1 MKPPPLLTKPPENTA
16 DKVKV
21 EEKSIKIP
29 SLKTQSAWLLFAKL
43 VGFGFSFLLPL
54 LIVRY
59 LSQERVG
66 IYRQVFL
73 VITNAN
79 VILML
84 GFGMSAYYFLARETV
99 RRPSVIF
106 NTLLFNFTVG
116 GIACLTLYFYP
127 QLIGNI
133 FHSAEIT
140 RLAPKIGVVIWLW
153 IFSSYLEIV
162 PVANRE
168 PRAATAFIISA
179 QMTKTALMISAVII
193 FTTVEAF
200 VYAAMAQAA
209 IQTVVLLVYLN
220 SRFPKFWTAFDAA
233 FFREQLFYALPFG
246 LASLLWTLQTDI
258 HNYFVGH
265 QFGSA
270 EFAIYAI
277 GCFELPLIAML
288 AESVTSV
295 LIPRMSEL
303 QSRGDKPE
311 IIRLTARIMQKLAFF
326 YFPIYIFLM
335 ITAQTFITTLF
346 TRDYLASVPVFL
358 INITLLPLYILV
370 TDPIVRAY
378 KELGR
383 LILTLRVFI
392 VVGLISAL
400 YFGTQNF
407 DLRGMIVIV
416 VVTAVIDRLVSTA
429 IVLRKLNAGR
439 RDLFLLKDIGKIAAA
454 SLLAGFFTC
463 LFYWGLSERIFQWG
477 EHLPPMIFS
486 APRPSIVDFIA
497 GNLVLGSC
505 VLVFAPIYFFAVNF
519 FGVIEDDEKEKIKFF
534 VRRLS
539 SVFKKVTIQN
549 PKSEIQN

>member
-1 MKPPPLLTKPPENTA
+1 M
-16 DKVKV
+16 
-21 EEKSIKIP
+21 EETSIKTS
-29 SLKTQSAWLLFAKL
+29 SLKMQSVWLLFAKV

-59 LSQERVG
+59 LSQEQVG
-66 IYRQVFL
+66 VYRQVFL
-73 VITNAN
+73 VIINAN
-79 VILML
+79 IILML

-99 RRPSVIF
+99 RRPAVII

-168 PRAATAFIISA
+168 PRAATAFIILA

-209 IQTVVLLVYLN
+209 IQTIVLLVYLN
-220 SRFPKFWTAFDAA
+220 SRFPKFWTAFDAS

-258 HNYFVGH
+258 HNYFVGY

-303 QSRGDKPE
+303 QSRGDKPG

-358 INITLLPLYILV
+358 INITLLPMYILV

-383 LILTLRVFI
+383 LLLTLRVLII
-392 VVGLISAL
+392 VALIPAL
-400 YFGTQNF
+400 YFGIQNF
-407 DLRGMIVIV
+407 DLRGMIAIV
-416 VVTAVIDRLVSTA
+416 VVTAFVDRLVSTA
-429 IVLRKLNAGR
+429 IVLKKLNAGR
-439 RDLFLLKDIGKIAAA
+439 RDLFLLKNIGKIAAA
-454 SLLAGFFTC
+454 SLLAGFFTY
-463 LFYWGLSERIFQWG
+463 LFYWGLSEQIFWWG

-486 APRPSIVDFIA
+486 APRTSIVDFIA

-505 VLVFAPIYFFAVNF
+505 ALVFAPIYLFAVNF
-519 FGVIEDDEKEKIKFF
+519 FGVIENDEKEKIKSFI
-534 VRRLS
+534 RRLLPF
-539 SVFKKVTIQN
+539 VKKVTIQN
-549 PKSEIQN
+549 PKSEVQN